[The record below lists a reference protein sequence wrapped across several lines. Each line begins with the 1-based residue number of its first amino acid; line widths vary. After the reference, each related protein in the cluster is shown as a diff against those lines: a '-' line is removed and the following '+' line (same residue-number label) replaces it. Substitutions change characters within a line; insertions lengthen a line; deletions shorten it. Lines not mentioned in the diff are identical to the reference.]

1 MLQQCYSVYRKGLR
15 DPISY
20 RPVGLTSVP
29 GNILRIIL
37 SNIKRHLKEY
47 HDYQAQVN
55 MCSQRPSHV

>member
-1 MLQQCYSVYRKGLR
+1 MR

-37 SNIKRHLKEY
+37 SNIKRHLKEH